1 MVNPYDP
8 PTEPP
13 KNRKPKIEVDWM
25 EFFVVFIVV
34 VIGTP
39 LIYSIVL
46 DYLTE
51 WFISL
56 SF

>member
-1 MVNPYDP
+1 MNPYDP

-13 KNRKPKIEVDWM
+13 KHSKPKIEVDWM
-25 EFFVVFIVV
+25 EFFIVLIVV

-39 LIYSIVL
+39 LIYSVIFE
-46 DYLTE
+46 YLTE

>member
-1 MVNPYDP
+1 MNPYDP

-13 KNRKPKIEVDWM
+13 KHRKPRIEVDWM
-25 EFFVVFIVV
+25 EFFIVLIVV

-39 LIYSIVL
+39 LIYSVIL

-56 SF
+56 SS